1 MTERK
6 PPGVSFESWI
16 DQQISDAMRRGDFD
30 NLPGAGRPLPGA
42 GGTDDDDWWVRG
54 FLRREAPDIDA
65 LLPSSM
71 LPRKQIDRL
80 PEIVRGLG
88 SEREVRALV
97 ESLNAQV
104 RQSWRTETG
113 PQAPARLV
121 SVDRVVRQWRA
132 DRSAA
137 DETAA
142 GETAGGDTAAD
153 RTVAGQPEAVEQP
166 PRRVRWWRRLR
177 RRED

>member
-16 DQQISDAMRRGDFD
+16 DQQISEAMRRGDFD

-54 FLRREAPDIDA
+54 FLRREAPDVDA

-71 LPRKQIDRL
+71 LLRKQIDRL
-80 PEIVRGLG
+80 PEIVRGLR
-88 SEREVRALV
+88 SEQEVRALV
-97 ESLNAQV
+97 ERLNTQV

-113 PQAPARLV
+113 PQAPVRLV
-121 SVDRVVRQWRA
+121 NVDRVVRQWRA

-137 DETAA
+137 DETA
-142 GETAGGDTAAD
+142 TDRTAAD
-153 RTVAGQPEAVEQP
+153 HIAAGRPEAIGEP
-166 PRRVRWWRRLR
+166 PRRARWWWRRPR
-177 RRED
+177 RRAD